1 MSGKHARNQKTDP
14 ANAGE
19 STSCERHNR
28 PKAVAAALVLAA
40 VCALAAPAT
49 REALFSLLSRQETAS
64 AQPAAEEQA
73 GEKDAGAEVDKSAA
87 DPKENPA
94 AADGEDK
101 TPLETGAAA
110 SMATV
115 TSDAGITSCAPEG
128 FVDTP
133 TYQNLESAVATFRAS
148 GYDMGFALVDL
159 STGRSISYQADKLF
173 YPASSCKA
181 LYCTAVLET
190 TGGSAAST
198 SGETIQSCIVNSD
211 NDAFRSLLKTYGYR
225 TWGNWLSSYAPESA
239 REAYTYNYPHMSANG
254 MLGCWKEIYRF
265 GTSGEAGSDLLT
277 SCLAQSN
284 HSAWGGLLRD
294 RYTVWSKPGWY
305 PANEGLASTATADNG
320 IVFSDCGDYAVAV
333 LTDAPSDFDA
343 LMPVL
348 DALNAAHGK
357 MCGGSSKLV
366 LASQGEGA
374 AA

>member
-1 MSGKHARNQKTDP
+1 
-14 ANAGE
+14 
-19 STSCERHNR
+19 
-28 PKAVAAALVLAA
+28 
-40 VCALAAPAT
+40 
-49 REALFSLLSRQETAS
+49 
-64 AQPAAEEQA
+64 
-73 GEKDAGAEVDKSAA
+73 
-87 DPKENPA
+87 
-94 AADGEDK
+94 
-101 TPLETGAAA
+101 
-110 SMATV
+110 
-115 TSDAGITSCAPEG
+115 
-128 FVDTP
+128 
-133 TYQNLESAVATFRAS
+133 
-148 GYDMGFALVDL
+148 
-159 STGRSISYQADKLF
+159 
-173 YPASSCKA
+173 
-181 LYCTAVLET
+181 
-190 TGGSAAST
+190 
-198 SGETIQSCIVNSD
+198 
-211 NDAFRSLLKTYGYR
+211 
-225 TWGNWLSSYAPESA
+225 
-239 REAYTYNYPHMSANG
+239 MSANG

-366 LASQGEGA
+366 LASRGEGA